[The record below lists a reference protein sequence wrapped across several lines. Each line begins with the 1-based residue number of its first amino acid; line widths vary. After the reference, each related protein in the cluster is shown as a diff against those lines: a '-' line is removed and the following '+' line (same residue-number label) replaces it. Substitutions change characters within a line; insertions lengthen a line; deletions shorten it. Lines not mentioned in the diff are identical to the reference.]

1 MALSKMPDYLLE
13 VSIMDIKTKISNG
26 EFICA
31 PGTQDMVSALIA
43 KDLGFETVYASGYWM
58 VASALG
64 LPDAGIATYT
74 QMLDRMTT
82 LSKTVGSDITII
94 ADADTGYGGLLN
106 VRETVR
112 GYESA
117 GVQVI
122 QIEDQQF
129 PKKCGHTPNKRVITT
144 KEMVAKIKVAKE
156 ACTKPNT
163 LISART
169 DVYQSEGYR
178 GVLDRAKAFA
188 QAGADIIFPEGLAT
202 EQEMRDICS
211 EIDRPIMINMADGG
225 DTPIMDSK
233 KLQDI
238 GFAIAIFPGTS
249 TLAATTAMYKALGH
263 LKEHGTSQSEDI
275 KLYDFKHF
283 NRLIGFEDIWAF
295 DRRWTDIDESI

>member
-1 MALSKMPDYLLE
+1 MVLFLKQGCHWEECMS
-13 VSIMDIKTKISNG
+13 SIKARIAAG

-43 KDLGFETVYASGYWM
+43 KDLGFEAVYASGYWM

-82 LSKTVGSDITII
+82 LAKTVGDTAII

-112 GYESA
+112 GYEAA
-117 GVQVI
+117 GIQVI

-144 KEMVAKIKVAKE
+144 KEMVTKIKVAKE
-156 ACTKPNT
+156 ACNKPDT
-163 LISART
+163 MISART
-169 DVYQSEGYR
+169 DVYQSQGYA
-178 GVLDRAKAFA
+178 GVLERANAFVD
-188 QAGADIIFPEGLAT
+188 AGADIFFPEGLTT
-202 EQEMRDICS
+202 EQEMRDICAA
-211 EIDRPIMINMADGG
+211 IDRPIMINMADGT
-225 DTPIMDSK
+225 DTPIMDSA

-238 GFAIAIFPGTS
+238 GFSIAIFPGTS
-249 TLAATTAMYKALGH
+249 TLAATTAMYKALSH
-263 LKEHGTSQSEDI
+263 LKDHGTSQSENVE
-275 KLYDFKHF
+275 LYDFNKFCH
-283 NRLIGFEDIWAF
+283 LIGFEDIWEF
-295 DRRWTDIDESI
+295 DRRWAGDDE

>member
-1 MALSKMPDYLLE
+1 
-13 VSIMDIKTKISNG
+13 MDIKSKLEAG

-74 QMLDRMTT
+74 QMLDRMKT
-82 LSKTVGSDITII
+82 LSATLGDDITII

-112 GYESA
+112 GYEAA

-122 QIEDQQF
+122 QMEDQQF
-129 PKKCGHTPNKRVITT
+129 PKKCGHTPNKRVIST

-156 ACTKPNT
+156 ACRKPNT
-163 LISART
+163 LICART
-169 DVYQSEGYR
+169 DVYQSEGYDGALER
-178 GVLDRAKAFA
+178 INAFSE
-188 QAGADIIFPEGLAT
+188 AGADIVFPEGLTT
-202 EQEMRDICS
+202 EKEMRDICAAV
-211 EIDRPIMINMADGG
+211 DRPVMVNMADGT
-225 DTPIMDSK
+225 DTPILDSK
-233 KLQDI
+233 TLQDI

-263 LKEHGTSQSEDI
+263 LKEHGTSQSENVE
-275 KLYDFKHF
+275 LFDFKQF
-283 NRLIGFEDIWAF
+283 NHLIGFEDIWEF
-295 DRRWTDIDESI
+295 DRRWADDDEN